1 MVFRVPQLKQPIRRY
16 LPIAA
21 PGRRINSH
29 PLRFLLMDSNDVLIQ
44 SRFKTLPRL
53 LFAQQLQSPRQP
65 VIAKIQAAHFLP
77 KAPLQSS

>member
-1 MVFRVPQLKQPIRRY
+1 
-16 LPIAA
+16 
-21 PGRRINSH
+21 
-29 PLRFLLMDSNDVLIQ
+29 
-44 SRFKTLPRL
+44 LPRL